1 MNPNFL
7 KLWIGLI
14 LIMSAM
20 QIQTVARGFLVWEL
34 TSSAFKVGLV
44 GGAGTFSMLSLSLI
58 GGTFADRISKQ
69 KVMTFGQIIATLV
82 PATVTSL
89 LYLDQLLWQHLFV
102 ASIIQGAAWAFIVPA
117 RQSMLP
123 ELVGKRLLSN
133 AISLNGAGFSI
144 TILVGPI
151 IGGILYEYIGPLG
164 SYCAV
169 VGLCLISLI
178 CTRLINIDKI
188 TLQATRPVKKFWP
201 DLAEG
206 VRYAYSNKLVLL
218 LILIGGS
225 FVAFS
230 FPFRMLLPAYIDLVY
245 EKGPVELGIMSG
257 MIGVGSFMGSISFA
271 ALGRTKR
278 GLMLISTCFLCGTA
292 LLLISNVPI
301 YLLGILFCLI
311 LGFGETGRR
320 VLDQALLV
328 DNIDPI
334 YHGRVTSL
342 FTMTIGITPFA
353 VIPLG
358 LLMDQYGGQI
368 TTNIMGICML
378 TFAFIIFATQKRL
391 RNIN

>member
-1 MNPNFL
+1 
-7 KLWIGLI
+7 
-14 LIMSAM
+14 MSAM

-44 GGAGTFSMLSLSLI
+44 GGAGTLSMLSLSLI

-69 KVMTFGQIIATLV
+69 KVMTFGQIIATAV
-82 PATVTSL
+82 PTSVALL
-89 LYLDQLLWQHLFV
+89 LYADQLIWQHLFI

-123 ELVGKRLLSN
+123 ELVGKKLLSN

-144 TILVGPI
+144 TILIGPI
-151 IGGILYEYIGPLG
+151 VGGILYEYVGPLG

-169 VGLCLISLI
+169 VALCISSLI
-178 CTRLINIDKI
+178 CTRVINMNQVI
-188 TLQATRPVKKFWP
+188 TQTPRSVKKFWP
-201 DLAEG
+201 ELTEG
-206 VRYAYSNKLVLL
+206 VKYACSNKLVLL
-218 LILIGGS
+218 LILIGGA

-257 MIGVGSFMGSISFA
+257 MIGVGSLIGSVSFA
-271 ALGRTKR
+271 ALGRVKR
-278 GLMLISTCFLCGTA
+278 GLMLISTCFLCGIA

-301 YLLGILFCLI
+301 YLLGILFCLM

-342 FTMTIGITPFA
+342 FTMTIGITPFT

-358 LLMDQYGGQI
+358 LAMDHFGGQI
-368 TTNIMGICML
+368 TTNIMGIGML
-378 TFAFIIFATQKRL
+378 TFAFIILVTQNRL

>member
-1 MNPNFL
+1 
-7 KLWIGLI
+7 
-14 LIMSAM
+14 MSAM
-20 QIQTVARGFLVWEL
+20 QIQTVARGFLAWEL
-34 TSSAFKVGLV
+34 TSSAFKVGLG

-69 KVMTFGQIIATLV
+69 RVMTFGQIIATIV
-82 PATVTSL
+82 PTIVAFL
-89 LYLDQLLWQHLFV
+89 LYTDQLIWQHLFF
-102 ASIIQGAAWAFIVPA
+102 ASIVQGAAWAFIVPS
-117 RQSMLP
+117 RQSMIP
-123 ELVGKRLLSN
+123 DLVGKKLLSN

-144 TILVGPI
+144 TILIGPI
-151 IGGILYEYIGPLG
+151 IGGLLYEYIGPFG
-164 SYCAV
+164 SYCSV
-169 VGLCLISLI
+169 VALCLSSLI
-178 CTRLINIDKI
+178 CTRLINVN
-188 TLQATRPVKKFWP
+188 THNYQESRPTKRFWP
-201 DLAEG
+201 DLLEG
-206 VRYAYSNKLVLL
+206 VRYASSKNLVLL
-218 LILIGGS
+218 LLLIGGA

-257 MIGVGSFMGSISFA
+257 MIGVGSFIGSVSFA

-278 GLMLISTCFLCGTA
+278 GLMLISTCFLCGTG
-292 LLLISNVPI
+292 LLLISNIPI

-353 VIPLG
+353 VVPLG
-358 LLMDQYGGQI
+358 LLMDHYGGQI
-368 TTNIMGICML
+368 TTNLMGISML
-378 TFAFIIFATQKRL
+378 IFAFIILVTQKRL

>member
-1 MNPNFL
+1 
-7 KLWIGLI
+7 
-14 LIMSAM
+14 MSAM

-44 GGAGTFSMLSLSLI
+44 GGAGTLSMLSLSLI

-69 KVMTFGQIIATLV
+69 KVMTFGQIIATIV
-82 PATVTSL
+82 PATVTLL
-89 LYLDQLLWQHLFV
+89 LYLDQLLWQHLFI

-144 TILVGPI
+144 TILIGPI
-151 IGGILYEYIGPLG
+151 IGGILYEYVGPLW
-164 SYCAV
+164 SYCSV
-169 VGLCLISLI
+169 VGLCLSSLI
-178 CTRLINIDKI
+178 CTRLINIDKV
-188 TLQATRPVKKFWP
+188 TLQASRSVKKFWP
-201 DLAEG
+201 DLMEG
-206 VRYAYSNKLVLL
+206 VRYASSNKLVLL
-218 LILIGGS
+218 LILIGAS

-257 MIGVGSFMGSISFA
+257 MIGVGSFIGSISFA
-271 ALGRTKR
+271 ALGRVKR
-278 GLMLISTCFLCGTA
+278 GLMLISTCFLCGIA
-292 LLLISNVPI
+292 LILISNIPI
-301 YLLGILFCLI
+301 YLFAILFCLM

-328 DNIDPI
+328 DNIDPV
-334 YHGRVTSL
+334 YHGRITSL
-342 FTMTIGITPFA
+342 FTMTIGITPFT

-358 LLMDQYGGQI
+358 LAMDNYGGQI
-368 TTNIMGICML
+368 TTNIMGIGML
-378 TFAFIIFATQKRL
+378 IFAFIILVTQKRL

>member
-1 MNPNFL
+1 
-7 KLWIGLI
+7 
-14 LIMSAM
+14 MSAM

-44 GGAGTFSMLSLSLI
+44 GGAGTLSMLSLSLI

-69 KVMTFGQIIATLV
+69 KVMTFGQIIATIV
-82 PATVTSL
+82 PASVTLL
-89 LYLDQLLWQHLFV
+89 LYLDQLLWQHLFI

-144 TILVGPI
+144 TILIGPI
-151 IGGILYEYIGPLG
+151 IGGILYEYVGPLG
-164 SYCAV
+164 SYCSV
-169 VGLCLISLI
+169 VGLCLSSLI
-178 CTRLINIDKI
+178 CTRLINIDKV
-188 TLQATRPVKKFWP
+188 TLQASRSVKKFWP
-201 DLAEG
+201 DLMEG
-206 VRYAYSNKLVLL
+206 VRYASSNKLVLL
-218 LILIGGS
+218 LILIGAS

-257 MIGVGSFMGSISFA
+257 MIGVGSFIGSISFA
-271 ALGRTKR
+271 ALGRVKR
-278 GLMLISTCFLCGTA
+278 GLMLISTCFLCGMA
-292 LLLISNVPI
+292 LILISNIPI
-301 YLLGILFCLI
+301 YLFGIMFCLM

-328 DNIDPI
+328 DNIDPV
-334 YHGRVTSL
+334 YHGRITSL
-342 FTMTIGITPFA
+342 FTMTIGITPFT

-358 LLMDQYGGQI
+358 LAMDNYGGQI
-368 TTNIMGICML
+368 TTNIMGISML
-378 TFAFIIFATQKRL
+378 IFAFIILVTQKRL

>member
-1 MNPNFL
+1 
-7 KLWIGLI
+7 
-14 LIMSAM
+14 MSAM
-20 QIQTVARGFLVWEL
+20 QIQTVARGFLAWEL

-69 KVMTFGQIIATLV
+69 RVMTFGQIIATIV
-82 PATVTSL
+82 PTIVAFL
-89 LYLDQLLWQHLFV
+89 LYTDQLIWQHLFF
-102 ASIIQGAAWAFIVPA
+102 ASIVQGAAWAFIVPS
-117 RQSMLP
+117 RQSMIP
-123 ELVGKRLLSN
+123 DLVGKKLLSN
-133 AISLNGAGFSI
+133 ARSLNGAGFSI
-144 TILVGPI
+144 TILIGPI
-151 IGGILYEYIGPLG
+151 IGGILYEYIGPFG
-164 SYCAV
+164 SYCSV
-169 VGLCLISLI
+169 VALCLSSLI
-178 CTRLINIDKI
+178 CTRLINVN
-188 TLQATRPVKKFWP
+188 THNYEESRPTKRFWP
-201 DLAEG
+201 DLLEG
-206 VRYAYSNKLVLL
+206 VRYASSNNLVLL
-218 LILIGGS
+218 LLLIGGA

-257 MIGVGSFMGSISFA
+257 MIGVGSFIGSVSFA

-278 GLMLISTCFLCGTA
+278 GLMLISTCFLCGTG
-292 LLLISNVPI
+292 LLLISNIPI
-301 YLLGILFCLI
+301 YLLGLLFCLI

-353 VIPLG
+353 VVPLG
-358 LLMDQYGGQI
+358 LLMDHYGGQI
-368 TTNIMGICML
+368 TTILMGISML
-378 TFAFIIFATQKRL
+378 IFAFIILVTQKRL

>member
-1 MNPNFL
+1 
-7 KLWIGLI
+7 
-14 LIMSAM
+14 MSAM

-34 TSSAFKVGLV
+34 TASALKVGLV

-69 KVMTFGQIIATLV
+69 KVMTFGQIIATIV
-82 PATVTSL
+82 PTIIALL
-89 LYLDQLLWQHLFV
+89 LYRNQLLWQHLFI
-102 ASIIQGAAWAFIVPA
+102 ASIVQGAAWAFIVPA

-123 ELVGKRLLSN
+123 ELVGKKLLSN

-144 TILVGPI
+144 TILIGPI
-151 IGGILYEYIGPLG
+151 IGGLLYEYVGPLYG
-164 SYCAV
+164 SYCSV
-169 VGLCLISLI
+169 VGLSLSSLI
-178 CTRLINIDKI
+178 CTRMININKI
-188 TLQATRPVKKFWP
+188 TQESKPVKKFWP
-201 DLAEG
+201 DLMEG
-206 VRYAYSNKLVLL
+206 VRYACSNKLILL
-218 LILIGGS
+218 LILIGGA

-257 MIGVGSFMGSISFA
+257 MIGVGSFIGSVSFA
-271 ALGRTKR
+271 ALGRVKR

-292 LLLISNVPI
+292 LILISNIPI
-301 YLLGILFCLI
+301 YLLGIIFCLI
-311 LGFGETGRR
+311 LGLGETGRR
-320 VLDQALLV
+320 VLDQALIV

-342 FTMTIGITPFA
+342 FTMTIGITPFT

-358 LLMDQYGGQI
+358 LSMDHFGGQT
-368 TTNIMGICML
+368 TTNIMGIGML
-378 TFAFIIFATQKRL
+378 TFAFIILVTQKQL